1 VKKLIETIKNIW
13 SIDELRTR
21 ILFTLGLI
29 LVYRVGVQIV
39 LPGINP
45 NQLADIGKT
54 QNGLLGLLNSFAG
67 GAFNNASIFALGIM
81 PYISASIAMQ
91 LLQIAVP
98 SFKKLGSDESGR
110 RKLNMYTRYLTIA
123 VTVFQAVGYITYLNN
138 TVQNAIIENTLLW
151 KVMVVFTLTA
161 GTLFVMWMGEKITE
175 KGIGNGTSLIIMA
188 GIIARLIPSLI
199 LEWNSR
205 AVGGGVIIYVI
216 EIVAML
222 ATILGIIVLTQGT
235 RRIPLNYARRTTGAT
250 TLKDV
255 SGTRDFIPLKVNMA
269 NVMPIIFAQAILFI
283 PGTLLSGN
291 TASWAMQFK
300 DPTSLLYNIAYV
312 ILVIAF
318 TFFYTALIMNPTQM
332 SDDLKR
338 NNGFIPGVK
347 PGEDTASY
355 IGTIIDRIT
364 LPGAVI
370 LALIGIL
377 PSIARL
383 CHITSDFSNFFGGT
397 SMLIMVGV
405 ILDTLQQV
413 ESKLLEKQYDGLMQ
427 SGRISGRTPISTP
440 TAVAG

>member
-45 NQLADIGKT
+45 NQLSDIGSS

-123 VTVFQAVGYITYLNN
+123 VTVFQAIGYISYLNS
-138 TVQNAIIENTLLW
+138 TVQNAIIENTMLW
-151 KVMVVFTLTA
+151 KVMVVFTLSA

-199 LEWNSR
+199 HEWNSR
-205 AVGGGVIIYVI
+205 AVGGGGGLIIY
-216 EIVAML
+216 
-222 ATILGIIVLTQGT
+222 
-235 RRIPLNYARRTTGAT
+235 
-250 TLKDV
+250 
-255 SGTRDFIPLKVNMA
+255 
-269 NVMPIIFAQAILFI
+269 
-283 PGTLLSGN
+283 
-291 TASWAMQFK
+291 
-300 DPTSLLYNIAYV
+300 
-312 ILVIAF
+312 
-318 TFFYTALIMNPTQM
+318 
-332 SDDLKR
+332 
-338 NNGFIPGVK
+338 
-347 PGEDTASY
+347 
-355 IGTIIDRIT
+355 
-364 LPGAVI
+364 
-370 LALIGIL
+370 
-377 PSIARL
+377 
-383 CHITSDFSNFFGGT
+383 
-397 SMLIMVGV
+397 
-405 ILDTLQQV
+405 
-413 ESKLLEKQYDGLMQ
+413 
-427 SGRISGRTPISTP
+427 
-440 TAVAG
+440 